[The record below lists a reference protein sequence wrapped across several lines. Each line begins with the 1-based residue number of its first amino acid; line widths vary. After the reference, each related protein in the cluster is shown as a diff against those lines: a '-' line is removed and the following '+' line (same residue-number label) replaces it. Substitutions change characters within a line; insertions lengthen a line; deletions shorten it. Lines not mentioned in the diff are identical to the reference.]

1 MKLSAGFWR
10 LWLSTGSS
18 NLADGMGRTA
28 FPLLAVTL
36 TRDPF
41 QVSMLTAAFFLPW
54 LVFSLPSGALIDR
67 VDRSRAM
74 AIANAIR
81 GAVLAVLAVG
91 VITGVASMPLLY
103 LAALSLGA
111 AETVADNAY
120 RAVLPSVVRRDE
132 LDRANGYLQ
141 GTELV
146 ADGFLGAPLASLS
159 FAAAT
164 WSPFVASAVS
174 FGVGAGAALA
184 LPPTPPDR
192 SAASG
197 NEVRSMRLEIAE
209 GIRWLASHPLL
220 RSVMLMA
227 AAMGFVGSGYSAV
240 MVLYAL
246 DVLAIPESLFGVF
259 ILTLALGGVAGS
271 LTASLVS
278 VRLGRANALRLS
290 IALGG
295 LMFAALAFV
304 RDPIVAAVLFAVS
317 AWSVLLWN
325 VLSMSLRQ
333 QLIPEALFGRV
344 QGAWRMVVY
353 GAMPL
358 GALLG
363 GLVASRFGLGAPF
376 LVAGLGHALVL
387 VVGWSLLRRA
397 DRAAGSDPTPG

>member
-1 MKLSAGFWR
+1 MKLGGGFWR
-10 LWLSTGSS
+10 LWLATGSS

-41 QVSMLTAAFFLPW
+41 QISMLTAAFFLPW
-54 LVFSLPSGALIDR
+54 LVFSLPSGALVDR

-91 VITGVASMPLLY
+91 VITGLASMPLLY

-120 RAVLPSVVRRDE
+120 RAVLPSVVRKDE

-174 FGVGAGAALA
+174 FGVGAAAA
-184 LPPTPPDR
+184 RSLPPTPPDR
-192 SAASG
+192 SAALG

-227 AAMGFVGSGYSAV
+227 AAMGFVGSGYNAV

-246 DVLAIPESLFGVF
+246 DVLGIPEALFGVF
-259 ILTLALGGVAGS
+259 ILTLAVGGVAGS
-271 LTASLVS
+271 LTASAVS

-290 IALGG
+290 VALGG

-304 RDPIVAAVLFAVS
+304 RDPIVAAVVFAAS

-363 GLVASRFGLGAPF
+363 GLVASRFGLSAPF

-387 VVGWSLLRRA
+387 LAGWSLLRRA
-397 DRAAGSDPTPG
+397 DQAAATDSTPG

>member
-1 MKLSAGFWR
+1 VKLSSGFWR

-54 LVFSLPSGALIDR
+54 LVFSLPSGALVDR

-74 AIANAIR
+74 AIANALR

-91 VITGVASMPLLY
+91 VITGLASMPLLY

-120 RAVLPSVVRRDE
+120 RAVLPSVVEKDQ

-174 FGVGAGAALA
+174 FGVGAAAA
-184 LPPTPPDR
+184 RSLPPTPPDR
-192 SAASG
+192 SAALG

-209 GIRWLASHPLL
+209 GIHWLASHPLL

-246 DVLAIPESLFGVF
+246 DVLGIPESVFGVF
-259 ILTLALGGVAGS
+259 ILTLAVGGVVGS
-271 LTASLVS
+271 LTASAVS
-278 VRLGRANALRLS
+278 VRLGRANALRLA

-304 RDPIVAAVLFAVS
+304 RDPIVAAVFFATS

-376 LVAGLGHALVL
+376 LVAGLVHALVL
-387 VVGWSLLRRA
+387 VGGWSLLRRA
-397 DRAAGSDPTPG
+397 DQAAGPT

>member
-1 MKLSAGFWR
+1 MGELGGRFWR

-54 LVFSLPSGALIDR
+54 LIFALPSGALVDR

-74 AIANAIR
+74 ALANAIR
-81 GAVLAVLAVG
+81 GVVLAVLAVG

-120 RAVLPSVVRRDE
+120 RAVLPSVVRKDE

-164 WSPFVASAVS
+164 WSPFVASALS
-174 FGVGAGAALA
+174 FGVGAVAAGS

-192 SAASG
+192 SAALG

-227 AAMGFVGSGYSAV
+227 AAMGFVGSGYNAV

-246 DVLAIPESLFGVF
+246 DVLGIPESLFGVF
-259 ILTLALGGVAGS
+259 ILTLAVGGVIGS
-271 LTASLVS
+271 LTATAVS
-278 VRLGRANALRLS
+278 ARLGRANALRLA

-304 RDPIVAAVLFAVS
+304 RDPIIAAVLFAVS

-363 GLVASRFGLGAPF
+363 GVVASTFGLGAPF
-376 LVAGLGHALVL
+376 LVAGLGHGLVL
-387 VVGWSLLRRA
+387 LAGWSLLRRA
-397 DRAAGSDPTPG
+397 DEAAGPI

>member
-1 MKLSAGFWR
+1 VKLSSGFWR

-28 FPLLAVTL
+28 FPLLAVTV

-54 LVFSLPSGALIDR
+54 LVFALPSGALVDR

-81 GAVLAVLAVG
+81 GVVLAVLALG
-91 VITGVASMPLLY
+91 VIAGVASMPWLY
-103 LAALSLGA
+103 LAALALGA

-120 RAVLPSVVRRDE
+120 RAVLPSVVSRDQ

-159 FAAAT
+159 FAAAS

-174 FGVGAGAALA
+174 FGVGAAAA
-184 LPPTPPDR
+184 GSLPPSPPDR

-197 NEVRSMRLEIAE
+197 NEVRSLRLEIAE

-227 AAMGFVGSGYSAV
+227 ALMGFVGSGYNAV

-246 DVLAIPESLFGVF
+246 DVLGIPESLFGVF

-271 LTASLVS
+271 LTAGGVS
-278 VRLGRANALRLS
+278 GRLGRANALRLS
-290 IALGG
+290 IAVGG

-304 RDPIVAAVLFAVS
+304 RDPIAAALLFAVS
-317 AWSVLLWN
+317 AWSVLVWN

-333 QLIPEALFGRV
+333 QLIPQALFGRV

-363 GLVASRFGLGAPF
+363 GVVASGFGLSAPY
-376 LVAGLGHALVL
+376 LLAGLGHGLVL
-387 VVGWSLLRRA
+387 VAGWSLLRRA
-397 DRAAGSDPTPG
+397 DQAAGLDPAPG